1 MMQGR
6 TFRGQSPD
14 GTWHEGFLIRS
25 PGVKNSRPGEG
36 WYINSEQEPAYAHLV
51 KPFTIGMNTTLT
63 DGNGAP
69 VFEGDILKDD
79 RCGKDVIFAVRY
91 GEYIDY
97 GVGHIGFYAEFS
109 ENRKEFVE
117 HGLASLVLAVMAA
130 LLIYAAC
137 CVDGDI
143 DRQSEAHPPKPEKGR
158 DDGKV

>member
-1 MMQGR
+1 MQGR

-69 VFEGDILKDD
+69 VFEGDILKDN
-79 RCGKDVIFAVRY
+79 RCGKDVIFCRKIRRIHRLRRRPY
-91 GEYIDY
+91 RILRRIFGEPK
-97 GVGHIGFYAEFS
+97 GVCRAWSCKLGSDLKGGWKCSGHAGADGH
-109 ENRKEFVE
+109 E
-117 HGLASLVLAVMAA
+117 HW
-130 LLIYAAC
+130 
-137 CVDGDI
+137 
-143 DRQSEAHPPKPEKGR
+143 KG
-158 DDGKV
+158 VVT

>member
-109 ENRKEFVE
+109 ENRKGGWKCSGHAGADGHE
-117 HGLASLVLAVMAA
+117 HWKGAA
-130 LLIYAAC
+130 T
-137 CVDGDI
+137 
-143 DRQSEAHPPKPEKGR
+143 
-158 DDGKV
+158 

>member
-79 RCGKDVIFAVRY
+79 RCGKDVIFAVKY

-109 ENRKEFVE
+109 ENRKEFVK
-117 HGLASLVLAVMAA
+117 HGLASLVLTAKVVGNV
-130 LLIYAAC
+130 
-137 CVDGDI
+137 VDT
-143 DRQSEAHPPKPEKGR
+143 PELMGMST
-158 DDGKV
+158 GKEQQHEVD

>member
-1 MMQGR
+1 MMQDR
-6 TFRGQSPD
+6 TFRGQSAD
-14 GTWHEGFLIRS
+14 GVWHEGFLIRS

-63 DGNGAP
+63 DENGVP
-69 VFEGDILKDD
+69 VFEGDILEDD

-109 ENRKEFVE
+109 ENRKELVE
-117 HGLASLVLAVMAA
+117 HGLASLVLTAKVVGWMP
-130 LLIYAAC
+130 L
-137 CVDGDI
+137 
-143 DRQSEAHPPKPEKGR
+143 PPKGVAK
-158 DDGKV
+158 K

>member
-36 WYINSEQEPAYAHLV
+36 WYINSEQEP
-51 KPFTIGMNTTLT
+51 
-63 DGNGAP
+63 DGNGTP

-117 HGLASLVLAVMAA
+117 HGLASLVLTAKVVGNV
-130 LLIYAAC
+130 
-137 CVDGDI
+137 VDT
-143 DRQSEAHPPKPEKGR
+143 PELMGTST
-158 DDGKV
+158 GKEQQHEVD

>member
-97 GVGHIGFYAEFS
+97 KLGSDRKGGWKCSGHAGADGH
-109 ENRKEFVE
+109 E
-117 HGLASLVLAVMAA
+117 HWKGAA
-130 LLIYAAC
+130 T
-137 CVDGDI
+137 
-143 DRQSEAHPPKPEKGR
+143 
-158 DDGKV
+158 

>member
-1 MMQGR
+1 MQGR

-69 VFEGDILKDD
+69 VFEGGHFERRSMRQRCDFCRKIRRIHRLRRRPYRILRRIFGEPKGVCRAWSCKLGSD
-79 RCGKDVIFAVRY
+79 RKGGWKCS
-91 GEYIDY
+91 
-97 GVGHIGFYAEFS
+97 GHAGADGH
-109 ENRKEFVE
+109 E
-117 HGLASLVLAVMAA
+117 HWKGAA
-130 LLIYAAC
+130 T
-137 CVDGDI
+137 
-143 DRQSEAHPPKPEKGR
+143 
-158 DDGKV
+158 

>member
-1 MMQGR
+1 MMRGR

-97 GVGHIGFYAEFS
+97 GVGHIGF
-109 ENRKEFVE
+109 VE
-117 HGLASLVLAVMAA
+117 HGLASLVLTAKVVGNV
-130 LLIYAAC
+130 
-137 CVDGDI
+137 VDT
-143 DRQSEAHPPKPEKGR
+143 PELMGTST
-158 DDGKV
+158 GKEQQHEVD

>member
-109 ENRKEFVE
+109 EN
-117 HGLASLVLAVMAA
+117 
-130 LLIYAAC
+130 
-137 CVDGDI
+137 
-143 DRQSEAHPPKPEKGR
+143 
-158 DDGKV
+158 

>member
-1 MMQGR
+1 MMRGR

-91 GEYIDY
+91 GEYIC
-97 GVGHIGFYAEFS
+97 
-109 ENRKEFVE
+109 
-117 HGLASLVLAVMAA
+117 LA
-130 LLIYAAC
+130 
-137 CVDGDI
+137 
-143 DRQSEAHPPKPEKGR
+143 HKGR
-158 DDGKV
+158 VLGAYYYHNKRYISVGDCIPRVIYMPYDEAKAIIGEKAARELWKMQEKALIKFADADGAD

>member
-6 TFRGQSPD
+6 TFRWQSPD

-97 GVGHIGFYAEFS
+97 GVGHIGFYAKIAGKNS
-109 ENRKEFVE
+109 RDYNPCCLR
-117 HGLASLVLAVMAA
+117 A
-130 LLIYAAC
+130 LLYI
-137 CVDGDI
+137 
-143 DRQSEAHPPKPEKGR
+143 
-158 DDGKV
+158 GKVVGNISDTPYLMKEAGEEQKK